1 MLPRSSASS
10 RLMKR
15 RTASSAESASKLR
28 NETDWGS
35 WAIGFPPLSV
45 RCRCSMVKRMARIGN
60 AIQVL
65 PRLFYTESKG
75 LAMSDERVLSEVPAI
90 GRIDLHEVEKPEAV
104 PSERFAE
111 SIAIGLTFDDV
122 LLRPAKSEL
131 HPNFVDVST
140 RLTRDIRLNIPII
153 SAAMDTVTEARLAIA
168 MAQQGGLGVIHKN
181 MSIEQQAEE
190 VDKVKRSEAG
200 MIVDPVT
207 MRPWQ
212 TIAEALQVMEKY
224 KISGVPV
231 TDANGKLV
239 GILTNRDLR
248 FETRFDL
255 PISERMTKDNLITT
269 PVGTTLEQARE
280 VLHHHRIEKLLVV
293 DSHGDLKGLITVKD
307 IQKARRYPQ
316 AAKDPL
322 GRLRVGAAIGVGK
335 EGLDRARALIDAK
348 VDVVVIDSAHAHS
361 AGVMDVI
368 RQFKKLFPDTPLIA
382 GNVATYEG
390 TKDLIELGVDAVKVG
405 IGPGS
410 ICTTRVIA
418 GAGVPQVTAVMECA
432 QAAEKYD
439 VPIISDGGIKFSGD
453 ITKAIAAGGHA
464 VMIGSLFAG
473 TDEAPGETIL
483 YQGRTFKAYRGM
495 GSIAA
500 MQQGSKDRYFQ
511 EDADEVGKLV
521 PEGIE
526 GKVPYKGSLSA
537 MVPQLVGGLR
547 SGMGLT
553 GSRNVDDLRT
563 KAQFVRITSDGLR
576 ESHAHDVSITKEA
589 PNYRIDSND

>member
-1 MLPRSSASS
+1 MSEERAL
-10 RLMKR
+10 
-15 RTASSAESASKLR
+15 
-28 NETDWGS
+28 ETE
-35 WAIGFPPLSV
+35 A
-45 RCRCSMVKRMARIGN
+45 
-60 AIQVL
+60 VL
-65 PRLFYTESKG
+65 
-75 LAMSDERVLSEVPAI
+75 
-90 GRIDLHEVEKPEAV
+90 GRIEFDELSARHAERPNRILDV
-104 PSERFAE
+104 P
-111 SIAIGLTFDDV
+111 IALTFDDV
-122 LLRPAKSEL
+122 LLAPSKSDI
-131 HPNFVDVST
+131 HPNFVDTST
-140 RLTRDIRLNIPII
+140 QLTRDIRINVPII

-168 MAQQGGLGVIHKN
+168 MAQLGGLGVIHKN
-181 MSIEQQAEE
+181 MSIANQAEE

-212 TIAEALQVMEKY
+212 RISEALEVMEKY

-231 TDANGKLV
+231 TDEHGKLV

-293 DSHGDLKGLITVKD
+293 DANGDLKGLITVKD
-307 IQKARRYPQ
+307 IQKARRYPT

-322 GRLRVGAAIGVGK
+322 GRLRCGAAIGVGK

-348 VDVVVIDSAHAHS
+348 ADVIVIDSAHAHS
-361 AGVMDVI
+361 RGVMDLI
-368 RQFKKLFPDTPLIA
+368 GEFKKLFPNTQLIA

-390 TKDLIELGVDAVKVG
+390 ASDLLELGVDAIKVG

-410 ICTTRVIA
+410 ICTTRVVA
-418 GAGVPQVTAVMECA
+418 GAGVPQITAVMECA
-432 QAAEKYD
+432 RAAEKYG
-439 VPIISDGGIKFSGD
+439 VPLVSDGGIKFSGD
-453 ITKAIAAGGHA
+453 ITKAIAAGA
-464 VMIGSLFAG
+464 NSVMIGSLFAG

-495 GSIAA
+495 GSIGA
-500 MQQGSKDRYFQ
+500 MQAGSKDRYFQ
-511 EDADEVGKLV
+511 ENENEVSKLV

-526 GKVPYKGSLSA
+526 GKVPYKGSLAA

-553 GSRNVDDLRT
+553 GSGSIEELRT
-563 KAQFVRITSDGLR
+563 KTRFVRITAAGLR
-576 ESHAHDVSITKEA
+576 ESHAHDVIITKEA
-589 PNYRIDSND
+589 PNYRIEK

>member
-1 MLPRSSASS
+1 M
-10 RLMKR
+10 
-15 RTASSAESASKLR
+15 
-28 NETDWGS
+28 N
-35 WAIGFPPLSV
+35 
-45 RCRCSMVKRMARIGN
+45 RCLGM
-60 AIQVL
+60 QVL
-65 PRLFYTESKG
+65 CERAQFRGVGRG
-75 LAMSDERVLSEVPAI
+75 LYSFKMSDERALDELPVI
-90 GRIDLHEVEKPEAV
+90 GRIDIHEFPRTETA
-104 PSERFAE
+104 PSERFLE
-111 SIAIGLTFDDV
+111 AIPLALTFDDV
-122 LLRPAKSEL
+122 LLRPAKSDI

-140 RLTRDIRLNIPII
+140 RLTRDIRLNIPIV
-153 SAAMDTVTEARLAIA
+153 SSAMDTVTEARLAIA

-181 MSIEQQAEE
+181 MPIDAQAEE

-212 TIAEALQVMEKY
+212 TIAEAMQVMEKY

-231 TDANGKLV
+231 TDANGRLV

-255 PISERMTKDNLITT
+255 PIAERMTKDNLITV

-293 DSHGDLKGLITVKD
+293 DTHGDLKGLITVKD

-322 GRLRVGAAIGVGK
+322 GRLRCGAAIGVGK

-382 GNVATYEG
+382 GNVATFEG
-390 TKDLIELGVDAVKVG
+390 ATDLIELGVDAVKVG

-410 ICTTRVIA
+410 ICTTRVVA
-418 GAGVPQVTAVMECA
+418 GAGVPQVSAVMECA
-432 QAAEKYD
+432 RAAEKYD

-453 ITKAIAAGGHA
+453 ITKAIAAGAHC

-483 YQGRTFKAYRGM
+483 YQGRTFKSYRGM
-495 GSIAA
+495 GSIGA
-500 MQQGSKDRYFQ
+500 MQAGSKDRYFQ
-511 EDADEVGKLV
+511 EDADEVSKLV

-553 GSRNVDDLRT
+553 GSHNVDDLRT
-563 KAQFVRITSDGLR
+563 KAQFVRITSAGLR